1 MDILISSLLVIL
13 VPATLLTLGMGL
25 VIGSIATRL
34 AKYRAS
40 L

>member
-25 VIGSIATRL
+25 VIGPIATRL